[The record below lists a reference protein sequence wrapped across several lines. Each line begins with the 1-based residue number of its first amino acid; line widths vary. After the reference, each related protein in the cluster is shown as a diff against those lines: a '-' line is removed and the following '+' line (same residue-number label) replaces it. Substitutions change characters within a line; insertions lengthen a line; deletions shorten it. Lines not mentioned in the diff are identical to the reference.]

1 MNSVGHRQEIED
13 VTVGGSHG
21 AARRAM
27 HAGPRLTPLRIAGAV
42 CGLLV
47 VFVLAG
53 CGSSNNSSSSST
65 ASESPFVAEANGACR
80 TAYAKV
86 SALRPSNGGGET
98 PAQVAAYV
106 PKLAVIA
113 QAMLGRLTA
122 LTPPAAQ
129 QAEYNK
135 MLDAWRSEIATSLV
149 RGQATKA
156 GETKRANEARAKLLT
171 LANEFDA
178 AATRVGLS
186 VCAANP

>member
-13 VTVGGSHG
+13 VTVAGSRD
-21 AARRAM
+21 AARGAM
-27 HAGPRLTPLRIAGAV
+27 RPGFRLTPLRIAAAA

-47 VFVLAG
+47 VLVLAG
-53 CGSSNNSSSSST
+53 CGSSSSNSPAST
-65 ASESPFVAEANGACR
+65 SPFVAEANGACR

-86 SALRPSNGGGET
+86 SALHPSNGGVET
-98 PAQVAAYV
+98 PAEVAAYV

-129 QAEYNK
+129 QAEYNN
-135 MLDAWRSEIATSLV
+135 MLNAWRNEISTALV
-149 RGQATKA
+149 RAQAVKA
-156 GETKRANEARAKLLT
+156 GETKRADEAKAKLLK
-171 LANEFDA
+171 LADEFDA
-178 AATRVGLS
+178 DATRVGLS

>member
-13 VTVGGSHG
+13 VTVAGSRD
-21 AARRAM
+21 AARGAM
-27 HAGPRLTPLRIAGAV
+27 RPGFRLTPLRIAAAA

-53 CGSSNNSSSSST
+53 CGSSNNTSSST